1 MTSCLD
7 HNFHCTRREKWN
19 LLTGKSKRETR
30 KQQKETRR
38 EEKSPIQS
46 HFYQSTGK
54 TNFQIGNSN
63 QSVFLE
69 LTLIVIIALLVLV
82 IIPNYQ
88 EADWVCVVA
97 QTALNSKPNRN
108 FRRKNNK
115 TSQFPIHPSS
125 YNQEVLGGKVKAFYN

>member
-1 MTSCLD
+1 M
-7 HNFHCTRREKWN
+7 
-19 LLTGKSKRETR
+19 GKSKRETR
-30 KQQKETRR
+30 NSNKKQG
-38 EEKSPIQS
+38 EKKRVQYNLTFINQLAR
-46 HFYQSTGK
+46 
-54 TNFQIGNSN
+54 QISN

-125 YNQEVLGGKVKAFYN
+125 YNQEVLGGNEKAFYNKVKANVVPKDDQ

>member
-30 KQQKETRR
+30 NSNKKQG
-38 EEKSPIQS
+38 EKKRVQYNLTFINQLAR
-46 HFYQSTGK
+46 
-54 TNFQIGNSN
+54 QISN